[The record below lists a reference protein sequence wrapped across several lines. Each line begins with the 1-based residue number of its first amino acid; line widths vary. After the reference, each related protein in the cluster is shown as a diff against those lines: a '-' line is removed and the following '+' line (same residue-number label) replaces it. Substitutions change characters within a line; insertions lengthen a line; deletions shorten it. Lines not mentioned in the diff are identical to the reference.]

1 MRYQQN
7 APVWILHLNSNPILL
22 SDCNHPSSDM
32 PQLHL
37 HLAGSQIQI
46 FQEHCS
52 MSKWLGYQV
61 GRVRLFHHASNSIAS
76 FIRKRQKACFEHLPY
91 QKDSDEFMFFHFD
104 VMTLKSCCCFRLFL
118 WKNIHGFLLCHLG
131 VTSFVEFVEDR
142 RVSPYLWGQHRWVVG
157 RSSLYLWKQR
167 RRKTSNNNV
176 ARRGRSN
183 IFCTLFGR
191 S

>member
-61 GRVRLFHHASNSIAS
+61 GRVRLFPPRVEQYSQLHKEKAKGLFWTLAIPKRFRWIHVFS
-76 FIRKRQKACFEHLPY
+76 FWCHDLEILLLFPPFPMEEHPWFPSLP
-91 QKDSDEFMFFHFD
+91 SWSG
-104 VMTLKSCCCFRLFL
+104 KSCWIRWRPKSQSLPMGPTPVSGG
-118 WKNIHGFLLCHLG
+118 K
-131 VTSFVEFVEDR
+131 VEFVSMEA
-142 RVSPYLWGQHRWVVG
+142 
-157 RSSLYLWKQR
+157 
-167 RRKTSNNNV
+167 T
-176 ARRGRSN
+176 
-183 IFCTLFGR
+183 
-191 S
+191 